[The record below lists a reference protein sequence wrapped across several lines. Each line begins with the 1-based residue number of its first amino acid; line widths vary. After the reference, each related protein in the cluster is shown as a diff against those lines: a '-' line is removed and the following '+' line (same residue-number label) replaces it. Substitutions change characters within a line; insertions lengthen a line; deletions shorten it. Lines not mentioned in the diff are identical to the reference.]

1 MYSKS
6 FGQNLATN
14 FGIKDYYNSTDNSQT
29 NNTDLSEEKNRPEL
43 CHCVCTAIRTNQEI
57 QLYVNV
63 AYQNNHSNNDDYIVD
78 ASRFKT
84 NITMNYVVSRFV
96 TLNYLF
102 MYDPAIPSISQQSM
116 TWFRPSTASRSGRA
130 IPI

>member
-1 MYSKS
+1 MEINAFGSYSTGNFDRVNSDVYENPTLDEHWTEPDKNNAWRGGAEVMYSKS

-57 QLYVNV
+57 QL
-63 AYQNNHSNNDDYIVD
+63 
-78 ASRFKT
+78 
-84 NITMNYVVSRFV
+84 
-96 TLNYLF
+96 
-102 MYDPAIPSISQQSM
+102 
-116 TWFRPSTASRSGRA
+116 
-130 IPI
+130 